1 MRSAK
6 EESEGKA
13 ADLHGDHSSLA
24 VGRGRQTPRRFPKQ
38 SENSCRCCVCERC
51 RCREE
56 TQQKKKKGTQQP
68 DKRPNER
75 PIPSPELAVT
85 ATVDML

>member
-6 EESEGKA
+6 EESEGKPGKA

-38 SENSCRCCVCERC
+38 SQNSCRCVCAMP
-51 RCREE
+51 
-56 TQQKKKKGTQQP
+56 KP
-68 DKRPNER
+68 
-75 PIPSPELAVT
+75 
-85 ATVDML
+85 